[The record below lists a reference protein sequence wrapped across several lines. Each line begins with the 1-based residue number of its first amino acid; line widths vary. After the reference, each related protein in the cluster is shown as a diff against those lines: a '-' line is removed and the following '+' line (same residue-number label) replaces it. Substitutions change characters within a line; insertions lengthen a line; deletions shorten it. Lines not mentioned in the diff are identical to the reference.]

1 MIAVHHVHDIKAVT
15 LGWGVDAV
23 GDFGYSQSSP
33 EKLQVGDVNM
43 VNRNDCGSKFE
54 YSKDQIT
61 SGMVC
66 ANSPQGTDSCQGDS
80 GGPLYVPSRGVQ
92 VGVVSWGI
100 GSGLSTHPGV
110 YTDVGSFNEWIVGI
124 TGELNGPA
132 SPPTPAPPTP
142 PATPAPTPA
151 PGAWCYLVAECDGA
165 IESSVNPGTFWAACD
180 SETPVTDSPVTDEPT
195 TSSPKTDEPTTSS
208 TKPQTDEPTTTSSKK
223 PPATT
228 LAPTTSSIMSS
239 TSTAAPPSSVCGAG
253 SYAMLM
259 DNGICPTDTHE
270 LIESADDCEM
280 AATEV
285 LDNDRYFKFK
295 VINNKKNPK
304 GCFNK
309 GKRLYFNQKGETT
322 SKNTKKKAICCT
334 APSTTS
340 STDMPWT
347 DYDYGNDGNNDG
359 NNGNNG
365 CDGNN
370 DGNNGNN
377 GCECKSE
384 WQFDGATYE
393 QCSFTPDD
401 LENSWCYTES
411 ECDGSSVSESYAGNS
426 WTFCS
431 IKNNKRASF
440 GSAVQHKSAAATG
453 AAVAEGASSSS
464 DGSDGGSAGA
474 GT

>member
-1 MIAVHHVHDIKAVT
+1 
-15 LGWGVDAV
+15 
-23 GDFGYSQSSP
+23 
-33 EKLQVGDVNM
+33 
-43 VNRNDCGSKFE
+43 
-54 YSKDQIT
+54 
-61 SGMVC
+61 
-66 ANSPQGTDSCQGDS
+66 
-80 GGPLYVPSRGVQ
+80 
-92 VGVVSWGI
+92 
-100 GSGLSTHPGV
+100 
-110 YTDVGSFNEWIVGI
+110 
-124 TGELNGPA
+124 
-132 SPPTPAPPTP
+132 
-142 PATPAPTPA
+142 
-151 PGAWCYLVAECDGA
+151 
-165 IESSVNPGTFWAACD
+165 
-180 SETPVTDSPVTDEPT
+180 
-195 TSSPKTDEPTTSS
+195 
-208 TKPQTDEPTTTSSKK
+208 
-223 PPATT
+223 
-228 LAPTTSSIMSS
+228 
-239 TSTAAPPSSVCGAG
+239 
-253 SYAMLM
+253 MLM

-309 GKRLYFNQKGETT
+309 GNKLYFNQKGKTT

-347 DYDYGNDGNNDG
+347 DYDYGN
-359 NNGNNG
+359 
-365 CDGNN
+365 DGNN

-453 AAVAEGASSSS
+453 AAGAGGASSS
-464 DGSDGGSAGA
+464 SDGGSAGA
-474 GT
+474 GASGVATAAAGIVATLLVVGALVVVVVNKRQTSAPQDPSIRQRASALDVAEGAADHQLEEGGGIAIPEDAAVDGLERADSYHDAQDDAVAYDTANPSDFAAAQFVLDAAAQGSLKIKSVRRPNPAYRCSAFIENSDTDGI

>member
-1 MIAVHHVHDIKAVT
+1 M
-15 LGWGVDAV
+15 G
-23 GDFGYSQSSP
+23 
-33 EKLQVGDVNM
+33 
-43 VNRNDCGSKFE
+43 
-54 YSKDQIT
+54 
-61 SGMVC
+61 
-66 ANSPQGTDSCQGDS
+66 
-80 GGPLYVPSRGVQ
+80 
-92 VGVVSWGI
+92 
-100 GSGLSTHPGV
+100 
-110 YTDVGSFNEWIVGI
+110 
-124 TGELNGPA
+124 
-132 SPPTPAPPTP
+132 
-142 PATPAPTPA
+142 
-151 PGAWCYLVAECDGA
+151 DGA

-195 TSSPKTDEPTTSS
+195 TSSPK
-208 TKPQTDEPTTTSSKK
+208 TDEPTTTSSKK

-285 LDNDRYFKFK
+285 LDNDRYVKFK

-309 GKRLYFNQKGETT
+309 GNKLYFNQKGKTT

-365 CDGNN
+365 C
-370 DGNNGNN
+370 
-377 GCECKSE
+377 ECKSE
-384 WQFDGATYE
+384 WQFDGATYK

-411 ECDGSSVSESYAGNS
+411 EC
-426 WTFCS
+426 
-431 IKNNKRASF
+431 
-440 GSAVQHKSAAATG
+440 
-453 AAVAEGASSSS
+453 
-464 DGSDGGSAGA
+464 
-474 GT
+474 